1 MSVTDFLQTIII
13 ILGLVFVTVSVM
25 TERPWAA
32 VIHNL
37 PADFFRFI
45 PAEGAGY
52 LGWLNYFGMW
62 ITIGLGSIP
71 QQDVFQRVMASRTEK
86 IAVYASFAAGG
97 LYLTVALLPLVL
109 ALYAKTGDPHLLQGD
124 TQLLLPGLILQ
135 QPSVW
140 IKILFF
146 GALISAIMSTAS
158 GAILAPAAI
167 LSENLLR
174 PFYRKL
180 SDRQLLRLS
189 RLSVLLVACISL
201 GFALLRSN
209 IYELVSE
216 SSALSLVS
224 LFVPLVAG
232 IYWPATRGRAAII
245 SMVAGMSVWLG
256 GLYWETALNPM
267 LYGLAA
273 SLGGL
278 LLGNSLWKE
287 KPEKVDKQA
296 F

>member
-1 MSVTDFLQTIII
+1 
-13 ILGLVFVTVSVM
+13 
-25 TERPWAA
+25 
-32 VIHNL
+32 
-37 PADFFRFI
+37 
-45 PAEGAGY
+45 
-52 LGWLNYFGMW
+52 
-62 ITIGLGSIP
+62 
-71 QQDVFQRVMASRTEK
+71 
-86 IAVYASFAAGG
+86 

-109 ALYAKTGDPHLLQGD
+109 ALYAKAAHPHLLQGD
-124 TQLLLPGLILQ
+124 SQLLVPGLILQ

-180 SDRQLLRLS
+180 TDRQLLRLS
-189 RLSVLLVACISL
+189 RLSVLLVAFISL
-201 GFALLRSN
+201 GLALLRSN

-232 IYWPATRGRAAII
+232 IYWPATGGRAAIL
-245 SMVAGMSVWLG
+245 SMLAGMAVWLA
-256 GLYWETALNPM
+256 GLYWEPAVNPM
-267 LYGLAA
+267 LYGLTA
-273 SLGGL
+273 SVAGL
-278 LLGNSLWKE
+278 VLGNSLWKQA
-287 KPEKVDKQA
+287 PEEVDKQA
-296 F
+296 RVKKR